1 MNLSSSPG
9 WDLYRNILQVQIET
23 RRNTICFT
31 PLKTMEEG
39 LQQEY
44 QKGEIS
50 GIYLAG
56 NLHELILE
64 ALDAEIT
71 AKRDEETKEEA

>member
-1 MNLSSSPG
+1 
-9 WDLYRNILQVQIET
+9 
-23 RRNTICFT
+23 
-31 PLKTMEEG
+31 MEEG